1 MCSKMRDSPEVL
13 KTWIQESIIIM
24 RLIMLITAISLS
36 LCTACGEEPE
46 TEVFY
51 DSTATQQPDSV
62 EVQAELHTSPQD
74 AITGAYN
81 LIDDARTVTDEANA
95 RIEELEQLMGDN

>member
-1 MCSKMRDSPEVL
+1 MVDSPGVL
-13 KTWIQESIIIM
+13 KPWRQERIIIM
-24 RLIMLITAISLS
+24 RVISLITAISLS
-36 LCTACGEEPE
+36 LCAACGEEPE
-46 TEVFY
+46 TEVLS

-81 LIDDARTVTDEANA
+81 LIDEARSVTDEANA